1 MSRLGFVVMALSVLV
16 ASGGTLPA
24 SAGDDTQ
31 AQVLVVDDDLA
42 QCPHA
47 GFASVQQAV
56 DAAQEGAL
64 VRVCPGVYPGLVT
77 VDKPLTLLGRPNVAA
92 LDCFADEL
100 VVDPSRYPVL
110 RRPAGQPGNLL
121 TVAAPD
127 VTVAGLVLEGATTVV
142 PEGPS
147 IYDAAVLLRPSSSP
161 ARVRHNLIR
170 DNDLGID
177 VGSVAGTRTRVDH
190 NCLRDNG
197 WGLGSQRADF
207 VDGLVDNNET
217 FRQEVFSF
225 EVGWSQRSNIG
236 TTYEANLSRQDGTGT
251 GSASFWVANSSSV
264 TITGNRI
271 VGGTGSGI
279 QLLPSGGT
287 MSTDVVLTGNEVSG
301 VNVGIGIGTDAQAR
315 PAVDTALL
323 ESNTLSGNNIGVSLQ
338 RANRNVTVR
347 SNVASDNA
355 QVGIWSRPMA
365 AGHLFEDNTMLGNG
379 LADARDDNRT
389 ANTWVGSSCVT
400 DVPVGTICGR

>member
-1 MSRLGFVVMALSVLV
+1 L
-16 ASGGTLPA
+16 
-24 SAGDDTQ
+24 
-31 AQVLVVDDDLA
+31 
-42 QCPHA
+42 
-47 GFASVQQAV
+47 
-56 DAAQEGAL
+56 
-64 VRVCPGVYPGLVT
+64 
-77 VDKPLTLLGRPNVAA
+77 
-92 LDCFADEL
+92 
-100 VVDPSRYPVL
+100 
-110 RRPAGQPGNLL
+110 
-121 TVAAPD
+121 
-127 VTVAGLVLEGATTVV
+127 
-142 PEGPS
+142 
-147 IYDAAVLLRPSSSP
+147 
-161 ARVRHNLIR
+161 
-170 DNDLGID
+170 
-177 VGSVAGTRTRVDH
+177 VDH
-190 NCLRDNG
+190 
-197 WGLGSQRADF
+197 
-207 VDGLVDNNET
+207 NET

-279 QLLPSGGT
+279 QLLPSVGT

-323 ESNTLSGNNIGVSLQ
+323 EWNTLSGNNIGVSLQ